1 MLTTL
6 SPVVLA
12 VVIAVYFLLLI
23 AISYFT
29 GRDASNSRFFLAG
42 RQSPWLLVAIGMV
55 GASLSGVSFIS
66 IPGLVG
72 AGKANTAFA
81 YLQMVFGYLLG
92 YVFIA
97 QVLLPLYYKLQ
108 LTSIYTYLEKR
119 FGPVAY
125 KTGASFFLLSRSV
138 GAAFRLFLVALVL
151 DGFVLGPLGI
161 PFMATVAVTIVL
173 IWVYTFRGGINTI
186 VWTDTIQT
194 VAMLSAMLLT
204 VGAILS
210 TLDMGLSDM
219 WAKVQ
224 SMGYGQVFFFEE
236 GWKDPNNFF
245 KQFISGALI
254 TIVMTGLDQDM
265 MQKNLSCK
273 TLEESRRNMYT
284 FSGLLLLSNVLIL
297 FLGAVLWIFALEV
310 GISIP
315 EQTDNLYPTIAL
327 QNLPS
332 YIGVVFLIGLIAAAY
347 SSADSALTALTTSFC
362 VDFLG
367 FETKEQTEEQEKR
380 LRFQVHVGFSILL
393 FLIVV
398 VFQLI
403 NDRAVINA
411 LFIAAGYT
419 YGPLLGLFAFGLFTP
434 LQVRDRWVWLI
445 GLLAPVL
452 SFVIDYYAP
461 RILGGF
467 EFGFLILALNGLL
480 TFLGLLA
487 ISYREYEAVVEPLD
501 ALPEE
506 EFH

>member
-1 MLTTL
+1 MVSTL

-12 VVIAVYFLLLI
+12 AVIAAYFLLLI

-29 GRDASNSRFFLAG
+29 GRNASNSQFFLAG

-72 AGKANTAFA
+72 AGKANTAFS
-81 YLQMVFGYLLG
+81 YLQMVLGYLLG

-97 QVLLPLYYKLQ
+97 QVLLPLYYRLQ
-108 LTSIYTYLEKR
+108 LTSIYSYLEKR

-125 KTGASFFLLSRSV
+125 RTGASFFLLSRSV
-138 GAAFRLFLVALVL
+138 GAAFRLYLVALVL

-186 VWTDTIQT
+186 VWTDTVQT

-204 VGAILS
+204 VGAVLS

-219 WAKVQ
+219 WTKVK

-284 FSGLLLLSNVLIL
+284 FSGLLLVSNVLIL
-297 FLGAVLWIFALEV
+297 FLGAVLWVFALEV
-310 GISIP
+310 GLTIP

-327 QNLPS
+327 QNLSPF
-332 YIGVVFLIGLIAAAY
+332 IDLVFLLGLIAAAY

-367 FETKEQTEEQEKR
+367 FESREQTEEQEKR
-380 LRFQVHVGFSILL
+380 TRFQVHIGFSILL

-419 YGPLLGLFAFGLFTP
+419 YGPLLGLFTFGLFTP

-445 GLLAPVL
+445 GILAPVL
-452 SFVIDYYAP
+452 SFIIDTYAP

-487 ISYREYEAVVEPLD
+487 LSYREYEAVADPLD

-506 EFH
+506 EYH